1 MRVIAIV
8 NQKGGCGKTTT
19 SVNLAAALAHRGK
32 RVLVVDLDPQGHS
45 TLAFAVDLSGVEK
58 TIYNAITDLSIPISS
73 VIVGSNTERL
83 DVTPSNV
90 LLSGAEL
97 DLASVTGREFMLS
110 EQLKTLEGKY
120 DFCVIDCPPSLGIL
134 TLNALVASTDVIVPV
149 QVHYYAMEGLKQLF
163 ETCEIVEEHF
173 YPCSVRILGLLL
185 TFVEDRLIFSR
196 QIQQQMREFFGD
208 LVFDTVI
215 HRNIRLAEAPS
226 AGESVLSYAPDS
238 RGAAEY
244 LALADEI
251 ISGKKKTQTETGSE
265 VVQVQ
270 TDGVE
275 IPEAQ
280 GAAVSCDQSAPTE
293 SMNAEETIVSET
305 QIHPDQQ
312 QDNPDAACTENANAA
327 GAQYGDTHTEHN
339 EVQETS
345 DYPTQSHQ
353 RDDDAACERNGE
365 PDSLVPAEPCTEDL
379 QQSAIAD
386 EAADEQACDGEV
398 MHRQDGNNDSVDEVE
413 DSEVTGEQV
422 SNCPALAED
431 SAGSEGSAEEVS
443 NG

>member
-45 TLAFAVDLSGVEK
+45 TLGFAVDLSGVEK
-58 TIYNAITDLSIPISS
+58 TIYNAITDLSVPISS

-110 EQLKTLEGKY
+110 EQLKTLDGKY

-251 ISGKKKTQTETGSE
+251 ISGEKKMQTETGSE
-265 VVQVQ
+265 AAQAQ

-275 IPEAQ
+275 TPEAQ
-280 GAAVSCDQSAPTE
+280 GAAVSCDQSAPAE

-312 QDNPDAACTENANAA
+312 QDNPDAACTEDADAA
-327 GAQYGDTHTEHN
+327 DAQYGDTHTEHN

-345 DYPTQSHQ
+345 DYQTQSHQ

-365 PDSLVPAEPCTEDL
+365 PDSSVPAEPCTEDL
-379 QQSAIAD
+379 QQSATTD
-386 EAADEQACDGEV
+386 EATDEQACDGEV
-398 MHRQDGNNDSVDEVE
+398 MHRQDGNDDSVDEVE

-431 SAGSEGSAEEVS
+431 SAGSEGSAKEVS